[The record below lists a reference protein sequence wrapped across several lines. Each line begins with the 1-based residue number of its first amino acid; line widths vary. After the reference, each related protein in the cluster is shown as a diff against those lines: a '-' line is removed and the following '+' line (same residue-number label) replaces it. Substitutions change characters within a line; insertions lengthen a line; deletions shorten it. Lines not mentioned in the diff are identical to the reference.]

1 MKKRIIGIY
10 EVKQFDNDAGY
21 CKALMDED
29 GSMWHYGNNYIRT
42 LITDEYCPYGQI
54 ISADMDGY
62 KLYFYG
68 LSFTL
73 IYKYE
78 VYE

>member
-1 MKKRIIGIY
+1 MW
-10 EVKQFDNDAGY
+10 DDDAGY
-21 CKALMDED
+21 CKILMDED

-42 LITDEYCPYGQI
+42 LIDEYCPYGQI

-62 KLYFYG
+62 KLYFEG

-78 VYE
+78 VYEDYV